1 MLLAVGKRYPYSAI
15 GRPIEANIQINIFP
29 HQIHIFLAE
38 CRISV
43 HFCFTYL
50 IIFPQSLS
58 LFNYST
64 PTLTLSVI
72 HIRIKNRGGNFND
85 CEYPVT
91 KYPLTKFLNDF
102 TLSTSD
108 FFIICIAKKIFATCK
123 PSLFTE
129 RTTSSEHTFWRAT
142 AADWH
147 YQFRACLPTPNK

>member
-1 MLLAVGKRYPYSAI
+1 MFSISQTVFSLDS
-15 GRPIEANIQINIFP
+15 
-29 HQIHIFLAE
+29 HFLAE
-38 CRISV
+38 KSILSYISV

-50 IIFPQSLS
+50 IIFPQSLPLFYPYSNS
-58 LFNYST
+58 LCDLHSAKKIG
-64 PTLTLSVI
+64 VGI
-72 HIRIKNRGGNFND
+72 ND
-85 CEYPVT
+85 CE
-91 KYPLTKFLNDF
+91 YPLTKFLNDF

-147 YQFRACLPTPNK
+147 YQFRACLPTPNKEQKLQIIDSILRE